1 MLSRFIR
8 DESGIALGLAVI
20 MIVLIGVMGAGLL
33 VFVRN
38 DLEAVVEVNQGQR
51 ALEMA
56 NVGVEAAKKHL
67 ATVDARPQNYNDDPL
82 DGDSE
87 WSEITGAAGGTGDG
101 EKRLN
106 FDEDDQPDQPDV
118 FVKIRYLV
126 PATDEDEATQPDHA
140 PEILPP
146 DDGDPATPRAY
157 PNNANF
163 FRVTVR
169 GEAGNAVRQIQTI
182 YRTQNFDIPVAFY
195 ATRNIS
201 LGGSTTI
208 NGISL
213 FANCYIIG
221 LRAEHL
227 SGDDQVYGDW
237 VTSPITG
244 NPNGYNSVARDGEAA
259 GAAAL
264 GQVTGCSAPPSGAAA
279 SGIDYDPTGTPAG
292 DTRQKN
298 GTASPQRYGA
308 LDFDRDSDLA
318 PVSSRDFERNTWGT
332 PEDPTS
338 GQPSDTV
345 TFPFKTGDASADA
358 DLMSALKQKAQDQG
372 NYIRRPSG
380 SGFNI
385 DDGTGPDD
393 YPRPSTLDTV
403 YFVEFAEGTD
413 DSPIYGARGAANYR
427 ANTSDADQK
436 VKGTLVVVNG
446 NLDFTVN
453 SADDF
458 QGVVVVRDSVNPGSA
473 TTESQVPTFTKG
485 GNIQLEGFA
494 SVEGDISLSG
504 TVDGILP
511 GALVNGIPG
520 LYSLSRWSWREC
532 YSLNCS

>member
-8 DESGIALGLAVI
+8 DESGIVLGLAVI
-20 MIVLIGVMGAGLL
+20 MVVLIGVMGAGLL

-51 ALEMA
+51 ALERA

-67 ATVDARPQNYNDDPL
+67 ATVDGKPQNYNADPL

-87 WSEITGAAGGTGDG
+87 WSEITEVGAG
-101 EKRLN
+101 EKRLD
-106 FDEDDQPDQPDV
+106 FDGDGQFDV
-118 FVKIRYLV
+118 FVKIRYLI
-126 PATDEDEATQPDHA
+126 PSTTESDTTQPDYA
-140 PEILPP
+140 PEVLPP
-146 DDGDPATPRAY
+146 DDGDPATIRAY
-157 PNNANF
+157 TNNANY
-163 FRVTVR
+163 FRVTVQGR
-169 GEAGNAVRQIQTI
+169 AGNAVRQVQTI
-182 YRTQNFDIPVAFY
+182 YRTQNFDLPVAFY

-213 FANCYIIG
+213 FANCY
-221 LRAEHL
+221 LLNLKAEHL
-227 SGDDQVYGDW
+227 TGNDQVYGDW
-237 VTSPITG
+237 VSSPITG
-244 NPNGYNSVARDGEAA
+244 NPNGYNGIARNGEAA

-264 GQVTGCSAPPSGAAA
+264 GQVTGCPAPPAGAAA
-279 SGIDYDPTGTPAG
+279 SGIDYDPTGNPAG
-292 DTRQKN
+292 DTRQKE

-318 PVSSRDFERNTWGT
+318 PVSSRDFELNTWGT
-332 PEDPTS
+332 PENPTS
-338 GQPSDTV
+338 GQPSDTI
-345 TFPFKTGDASADA
+345 TFPFKTSDASADA
-358 DLMSALKQKAQDQG
+358 DLISALKQKALDQG
-372 NYIRRPSG
+372 NYIRKPSG
-380 SGFNI
+380 SSFDI

-413 DSPIYGARGAANYR
+413 DSPIYGARGTASYR

-458 QGVVVVRDSVNPGSA
+458 QGVVVVRDSVSPGSA
-473 TTESQVPTFTKG
+473 TTESQVTTFTKG

-494 SVEGDISLSG
+494 NVEGDMSLSG

-520 LYSLSRWSWREC
+520 LYNLSRWSWREC
-532 YSLNCS
+532 YSLSCN